1 MGTIKIK
8 FRASTKEG
16 KEGRIY
22 FQIIHKRVVKNY
34 NTKYKVFDQE
44 WDAENGSFIPPIS
57 DMARHLFLTTCQH
70 HLNEDYERFKE
81 CINKLEYKD
90 AAFTTDDIIRLYHNT
105 TKGTT
110 LVTFMKSTIEQLRKQ
125 GRARTSEAYDST
137 LSSFNKFTNHSDIY
151 LEDINQDLMKNY
163 EQFLKNN
170 HLSMNSIS
178 FYMRILRAVYNKAV
192 EKELTTQRY
201 PFRHVYTGIDKT
213 AKRAIPKKQIKAI
226 KEMNL
231 PTRSNLDF
239 ARDMFLFSFFTR
251 GMSFVDMAY
260 LKKKDLKN
268 SIISY
273 RRKKTGQPLSI
284 RWEKCMQD
292 ILNKYPENPTEYL
305 LPIITRYDKDAR
317 KQYRNSLT
325 LVNRKLKVLSSQ
337 IRISFPLSMYV
348 ARHSWASIAKSEN
361 IPLSVISEG
370 MGHESEKTTRIYLST
385 LDTSIIDRANRLVIK
400 DI

>member
-16 KEGRIY
+16 KEGRVY

-34 NTKYKVFDQE
+34 NTKYKVFDHE

-70 HLNEDYERFKE
+70 HLDEDYERFKE

-90 AAFTTDDIIRLYHNT
+90 APFTTDDIIRLYHNT

-125 GRARTSEAYDST
+125 GRARTSDAYDST

-178 FYMRILRAVYNKAV
+178 FYMRILRAVFNRAIDRNLV
-192 EKELTTQRY
+192 SESN
-201 PFRHVYTGIDKT
+201 PFRHVYTGVDKT
-213 AKRAIPKKQIKAI
+213 VKRAINLSAI
-226 KEMNL
+226 KRIKNL
-231 PTRSNLDF
+231 NLAHDKPCDF
-239 ARDMFLFSFFTR
+239 ARDMFMFSFYMR
-251 GMSFVDMAY
+251 GMSFIDMAHLRRSNLSRGY
-260 LKKKDLKN
+260 VT
-268 SIISY
+268 Y
-273 RRKKTGQPLSI
+273 RRRKTGQELCI
-284 RWEKCMQD
+284 KWEKC
-292 ILNKYPENPTEYL
+292 I
-305 LPIITRYDKDAR
+305 
-317 KQYRNSLT
+317 
-325 LVNRKLKVLSSQ
+325 
-337 IRISFPLSMYV
+337 
-348 ARHSWASIAKSEN
+348 
-361 IPLSVISEG
+361 
-370 MGHESEKTTRIYLST
+370 
-385 LDTSIIDRANRLVIK
+385 
-400 DI
+400 